1 MSRPR
6 ECEAPPGRR
15 QRRRIDLLQEESQ
28 ALAKALQAIEDTKI
42 AEALQ
47 AAEDSQAF
55 AEALQAAEDSQAFA
69 EALQV
74 AEDSQ
79 AFAEAEQAAEA
90 LQAAEDSQEKLQ
102 CNICYDDIENDG
114 KGCPSQN
121 CFAVF
126 HERCIVRWTTEGKD
140 TCAMCQV

>member
-42 AEALQ
+42 
-47 AAEDSQAF
+47 

>member
-55 AEALQAAEDSQAFA
+55 AEALQAAEDSQ
-69 EALQV
+69 
-74 AEDSQ
+74 
-79 AFAEAEQAAEA
+79 
-90 LQAAEDSQEKLQ
+90 EKLQ